1 MDVDRTGEETTLAHS
16 VPNTSG
22 QNPSASKPNRVVVT
36 GMGCVCPL
44 GNDLDA
50 TWDGIRRGKSGIGP
64 ITRFDAGR
72 LPTRFAGE
80 LKDFQPPP
88 LLNHKMVKRTDRFQ
102 QYAVAAAVEALERS
116 GLEITPDNADRV
128 GVIIGS
134 GVGGIETL
142 VDQVRVNDQR
152 GPDRV
157 SPFLITMMVP
167 DLAPGLVS
175 ILLGAKGPNFA
186 TVSACATSGH
196 AIGEAAE
203 IIRRGQADAMVAG
216 GAEAGLVEVGMASF
230 CNMRALS
237 RRNDD
242 PEGASRPFDKDR
254 DGFVLGEGAGIM
266 ILEALEHAQARG
278 APILAELVGYGQT
291 SDAYHITEPAPQ
303 GEGAA
308 RAMQMAL
315 DDAGMAPEEVAYIN
329 AHATSTTVGDLR
341 ETEAIKSVFGRHAY
355 QLAVSSTKSMTGH
368 LVGAAGGLEAIF
380 SVQAIVDSFL
390 PPTINLCTP
399 DPECDLDY
407 VPNTGREASIN
418 AVMNNAYGFGGHNVS
433 LLFRHI

>member
-1 MDVDRTGEETTLAHS
+1 LTHS
-16 VPNTSG
+16 DSDASRPALT
-22 QNPSASKPNRVVVT
+22 PSSARRVVVT

-44 GNDLDA
+44 GNDVDT
-50 TWDGIRRGKSGIGP
+50 TWGRIRRGESGIGP
-64 ITRFDAGR
+64 ITRFDASR

-102 QYAVAAAVEALERS
+102 QYAVAASVEALERS
-116 GLEITPDNADRV
+116 GLEITPDNGDRV

-142 VDQVRVNDQR
+142 IDQVRVNDQK

-175 ILLGAKGPNFA
+175 ILIRAKGPNYA
-186 TVSACATSGH
+186 TVSACATSAH

-203 IIRRGQADAMVAG
+203 IIKRGQADVMVAG

-242 PEGASRPFDKDR
+242 PQGASRPFDKDR
-254 DGFVLGEGAGIM
+254 DGFVLGEGAGSM
-266 ILEALEHAQARG
+266 VLESLEHAEARG

-291 SDAYHITEPAPQ
+291 ADAFHITEPAPE

-308 RAMQMAL
+308 RAMKMAL
-315 DDAGMAPEEVAYIN
+315 ASAGMAPEEVGYIN
-329 AHATSTTVGDLR
+329 AHATSTPVGDLR
-341 ETEAIKSVFGRHAY
+341 ETEAIKSVFGPHAY
-355 QLAVSSTKSMTGH
+355 QLAISSTKSMTGH

-380 SVQAIVDSFL
+380 CVQAIVDGFL
-390 PPTINLCTP
+390 PPTINLSTP

-407 VPNTGREASIN
+407 VPNVGREVSVD

-433 LLFRHI
+433 LLFRRM